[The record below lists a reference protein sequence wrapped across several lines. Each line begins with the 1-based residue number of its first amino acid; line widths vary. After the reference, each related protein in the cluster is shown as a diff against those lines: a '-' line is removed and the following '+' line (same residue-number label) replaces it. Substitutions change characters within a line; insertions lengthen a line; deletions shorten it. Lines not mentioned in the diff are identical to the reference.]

1 MIGGLFKPLKENV
14 VIHQFTIGK
23 QTLIVF
29 ELINKK
35 NEIII
40 NRIIEKLFI
49 NYPNLYFFNN
59 FNEMEYELDE
69 LITYTNDNY
78 IVVVG

>member
-14 VIHQFTIGK
+14 VIHHFTIGR
-23 QTLIVF
+23 QILIVF
-29 ELINKK
+29 ELINKQH
-35 NEIII
+35 EIII

-69 LITYTNDNY
+69 LITYTNDHY

>member
-1 MIGGLFKPLKENV
+1 MIGGLFKPTKENV
-14 VIHQFTIGK
+14 VIHHFTIGR
-23 QTLIVF
+23 QILIVF
-29 ELINKK
+29 ELINKQH
-35 NEIII
+35 EIII

-59 FNEMEYELDE
+59 FNEMESELDE